1 MSSVTIFSGTFCH
14 GDEVADKT
22 ARDLG
27 FKLVQDQDIISE
39 VSKHLKMSEDRS
51 RAVLLGETSLYN
63 RFSRD
68 NERVFASMKLAVSEK
83 LIQDHLI
90 FFGFIGQL
98 IPRDITHVLRVGI
111 IADIK
116 YRCQWAIQEK
126 RLTEERAVKLI
137 RQDDDKANSW
147 TNSLLDK
154 NTWDSALYDMIIP
167 MDKKTVDEAVELIQ
181 KNVKKDVIQRT
192 HSSGRS
198 VDDFALSSKV
208 ESVLVGEAKDV
219 SVTAREGHVTLT
231 INKHV
236 LRLSRLKEKL
246 RKLTMEVQGVTGID
260 TKVGPGYHKS
270 DVYRKFDLKGP
281 SKVVLVDDERE
292 YVETLSERLQM
303 RDMGT
308 NILYDGKEA
317 LSVLDKEEPEVM
329 VLDLKMPGIDGME
342 ILRHIKEEHPKVV
355 VIVMTGQGSDEDKE
369 SCMKLG
375 AFAYLEKPVDV
386 EVLAQIMR
394 KAYQKARGEDQDV
407 SDKRY

>member
-1 MSSVTIFSGTFCH
+1 MSSVTLFCGTFCH
-14 GDEVADKT
+14 GDEVAHKT

-27 FKLVQDQDIISE
+27 FELVQDQDIISE
-39 VSKHLKMSEDRS
+39 VNKRFNISEDRI
-51 RAVLLGETSLYN
+51 RATLMGETSFYN
-63 RFSRD
+63 LISRD
-68 NERVFASMKLAVSEK
+68 KERVLASMKLVVSEK

-90 FFGFIGQL
+90 FFGFVGHL

-116 YRCQWAIQEK
+116 YRLQRAMQEK
-126 RLTEERAVKLI
+126 GLTEEQAVKLI
-137 RQDDDKANSW
+137 RQDDDKARSW
-147 TNSLLDK
+147 TNYLLDK
-154 NTWDSALYDMIIP
+154 NAWDSALYDIIIP
-167 MDKKTVDEAVELIQ
+167 MDKKNVDEAVELIQ

-192 HSSGRS
+192 PSSGRS

-208 ESVLVGEAKDV
+208 ESVLVGEAKDI
-219 SVTAREGHVTLT
+219 SVTARDGHVTLT

-246 RKLTMEVQGVTGID
+246 RKLTMEVQGVKGID

-270 DVYRKFDLKGP
+270 DVYRTFDLKGP

-308 NILYDGKEA
+308 NIVYDGKEA

-342 ILRHIKEEHPKVV
+342 VLRHIREEHPKVK
-355 VIVMTGQGSDEDKE
+355 VIVMTGQGSEEDKE

-394 KAYQKARGEDQDV
+394 KAYQKSRGED
-407 SDKRY
+407 

>member
-1 MSSVTIFSGTFCH
+1 MSSVTLFCGTFCH
-14 GDEVADKT
+14 GDEVAHKT

-27 FKLVQDQDIISE
+27 FELVQDQDIISE
-39 VSKHLKMSEDRS
+39 VNKRFNISEDRI
-51 RAVLLGETSLYN
+51 RATLIGETSFYN
-63 RFSRD
+63 RISRD
-68 NERVFASMKLAVSEK
+68 KERVLASMKLVVSEK

-90 FFGFIGQL
+90 FFGFVGHL

-116 YRCQWAIQEK
+116 YRLQRAMQEK
-126 RLTEERAVKLI
+126 GLTEEQAVKLI
-137 RQDDDKANSW
+137 RQDDDKARSW
-147 TNSLLDK
+147 TNYLLDK
-154 NTWDSALYDMIIP
+154 NAWDSALYDIIIP
-167 MDKKTVDEAVELIQ
+167 MDKKSVDEAVELIQ
-181 KNVKKDVIQRT
+181 NNVKKDVIQRT
-192 HSSGRS
+192 PSSGGS
-198 VDDFALSSKV
+198 VDDFALSSRV
-208 ESVLVGEAKDV
+208 ESVLVGEAKDI
-219 SVTAREGHVTLT
+219 SVTARDGHVTLT

-236 LRLSRLKEKL
+236 LRLSHLKEKL
-246 RKLTMEVQGVTGID
+246 RKLTMEVQGVKGID

-270 DVYRKFDLKGP
+270 DVYRTFDLKGP

-308 NILYDGKEA
+308 NIVYDGKEA

-342 ILRHIKEEHPKVV
+342 VLRHIREEHPKVK
-355 VIVMTGQGSDEDKE
+355 VIVMTGQGSEEDKE

-394 KAYQKARGEDQDV
+394 KAYQKTRGEEQDV
-407 SDKRY
+407 SDEKN

>member
-1 MSSVTIFSGTFCH
+1 MSSVTLLCGTFCH
-14 GDEVADKT
+14 GDEVAHKT
-22 ARDLG
+22 AQALG
-27 FKLVQDQDIISE
+27 FELVHDQDIISE
-39 VSKHLKMSEDRS
+39 VSKHLEMSEDRI
-51 RAVLLGETSLYN
+51 RAALIGETSFYK
-63 RFSRD
+63 RFSHD
-68 NERVFASMKLAVSEK
+68 KERVLASMKLAVSEK

-90 FFGFIGQL
+90 FFGFVGQL

-111 IADIK
+111 IAETK
-116 YRCQWAIQEK
+116 YRLQKAIQEK
-126 RLTEERAVKLI
+126 GLAEERAVKLI

-147 TNSLLDK
+147 TSSLLDK
-154 NTWDSALYDMIIP
+154 NIWDSALYDMIIP
-167 MDKKTVDEAVELIQ
+167 MDKKNVDEAVELIQ
-181 KNVKKDVIQRT
+181 KNIKKDVIQRT
-192 HSSGRS
+192 RSSGRS
-198 VDDFALSSKV
+198 VDDFALSSRV

-260 TKVGPGYHKS
+260 TKVGPEYHKS

-308 NILYDGKEA
+308 NIVYDGKEA

-342 ILRHIKEEHPKVV
+342 VLRHIKEEHPKVV
-355 VIVMTGQGSDEDKE
+355 VIVMTGQGSEEDKE

-394 KAYQKARGEDQDV
+394 KAYQKVRGEDENV
-407 SDKRY
+407 SDKKD

>member
-1 MSSVTIFSGTFCH
+1 MSSVTLFCGTFCH
-14 GDEVADKT
+14 GDEVAHKT

-27 FKLVQDQDIISE
+27 FELVQDQDIISE
-39 VSKHLKMSEDRS
+39 VNKRFNISEDRI
-51 RAVLLGETSLYN
+51 RATLIGETSFYN

-68 NERVFASMKLAVSEK
+68 KERVLASMKLAVSKK

-90 FFGFIGQL
+90 FFGFVGHL

-116 YRCQWAIQEK
+116 YRVQRAMQEK
-126 RLTEERAVKLI
+126 GLTEEQAVKLI
-137 RQDDDKANSW
+137 RQDDDKAHSW
-147 TNSLLDK
+147 TNYLLDK
-154 NTWDSALYDMIIP
+154 NAWDSALYDIIIP
-167 MDKKTVDEAVELIQ
+167 MDKKNVDEAVELIQ
-181 KNVKKDVIQRT
+181 NNVKKDVIQRT
-192 HSSGRS
+192 PSSGGS
-198 VDDFALSSKV
+198 VDDFALSSRV
-208 ESVLVGEAKDV
+208 ESVLVGEAKDI
-219 SVTAREGHVTLT
+219 SVTARDGHVTLT

-246 RKLTMEVQGVTGID
+246 RKLTMEVQGVKGID

-270 DVYRKFDLKGP
+270 DVYRTFDLKGP

-308 NILYDGKEA
+308 NIVYDGKEA

-342 ILRHIKEEHPKVV
+342 VLRHIREEHPKVK
-355 VIVMTGQGSDEDKE
+355 VIVMTGQGSEEDKE

-394 KAYQKARGEDQDV
+394 KAYQKARGE
-407 SDKRY
+407 

>member
-1 MSSVTIFSGTFCH
+1 MSSVTLFCGTFCH
-14 GDEVADKT
+14 GDEVAHKT

-27 FKLVQDQDIISE
+27 FELVQDQDIISE
-39 VSKHLKMSEDRS
+39 VNKRFNISEDRI
-51 RAVLLGETSLYN
+51 RATLIGETSFYN
-63 RFSRD
+63 RVSRD
-68 NERVFASMKLAVSEK
+68 KERVLASMKLAVSEK

-90 FFGFIGQL
+90 FFGFVGHL

-116 YRCQWAIQEK
+116 YRLQRAMQEK
-126 RLTEERAVKLI
+126 GLTEEQAVKLI
-137 RQDDDKANSW
+137 RQDDDKARSW
-147 TNSLLDK
+147 TNYLLDK
-154 NTWDSALYDMIIP
+154 NAWDSALYDIIIP
-167 MDKKTVDEAVELIQ
+167 MDKKSVDEAVELIQ
-181 KNVKKDVIQRT
+181 NNVKKDVIQRT
-192 HSSGRS
+192 PSSGGS

-236 LRLSRLKEKL
+236 LRISRLKEKL

-270 DVYRKFDLKGP
+270 DVYRTFDLKGP

-308 NILYDGKEA
+308 NTVYDGKEA

-342 ILRHIKEEHPKVV
+342 VLRHIREEHPKVK
-355 VIVMTGQGSDEDKE
+355 VIVMTGQGSEEDKE

-394 KAYQKARGEDQDV
+394 KAYQKARGEEQDV
-407 SDKRY
+407 SDK

>member
-1 MSSVTIFSGTFCH
+1 MSSVTLFCGTFCH
-14 GDEVADKT
+14 GDKVAHKT

-27 FKLVQDQDIISE
+27 FELVQDQDIISE
-39 VSKHLKMSEDRS
+39 VNKRYKISEDRI
-51 RAVLLGETSLYN
+51 RATLLGETSFKN

-68 NERVFASMKLAVSEK
+68 KERVLASMKLAVSEK

-90 FFGFIGQL
+90 FFGFVGQL

-116 YRCQWAIQEK
+116 YRLQRAIQEK
-126 RLTEERAVKLI
+126 GLTEERAVKLI
-137 RQDDDKANSW
+137 RQDDDKARSW
-147 TNSLLDK
+147 TSYLLDK
-154 NTWDSALYDMIIP
+154 NAWDSALYDMIIP
-167 MDKKTVDEAVELIQ
+167 MDKKNVDEAVELIQ
-181 KNVKKDVIQRT
+181 NNIKKDVIQRT
-192 HSSGRS
+192 PSSGGS

-208 ESVLVGEAKDV
+208 ESVLVGEAKDI
-219 SVTAREGHVTLT
+219 SVKARDGHVTLT

-246 RKLTMEVQGVTGID
+246 RKLTMEVQGVTEID

-270 DVYRKFDLKGP
+270 DVYRTFDLKGP

-308 NILYDGKEA
+308 DIVYDGKEA

-342 ILRHIKEEHPKVV
+342 VLRHIREEHPKVE
-355 VIVMTGQGSDEDKE
+355 VIVMTGQGSEEDKE

-394 KAYQKARGEDQDV
+394 KAYQKARGEDQNV
-407 SDKRY
+407 SDKKD

>member
-1 MSSVTIFSGTFCH
+1 MSSVTLFCGTFCH
-14 GDEVADKT
+14 GDEVAHKT

-27 FKLVQDQDIISE
+27 FELVQDQDIISE
-39 VSKHLKMSEDRS
+39 VNKRFNISEDRI
-51 RAVLLGETSLYN
+51 RATLIGETSFYN

-68 NERVFASMKLAVSEK
+68 KERVLASMKLAVSKK

-90 FFGFIGQL
+90 FFGFVGHL

-116 YRCQWAIQEK
+116 YRLQRAMQEK
-126 RLTEERAVKLI
+126 GLTEEQAVKLI
-137 RQDDDKANSW
+137 RQDDDKARSW
-147 TNSLLDK
+147 TNYLLDK
-154 NTWDSALYDMIIP
+154 NAWDSALYDIIIP
-167 MDKKTVDEAVELIQ
+167 MDKKNVDEAVELIQ
-181 KNVKKDVIQRT
+181 NNVKKDVIQRT
-192 HSSGRS
+192 PSSGGS
-198 VDDFALSSKV
+198 VDDFALSSRV
-208 ESVLVGEAKDV
+208 ESVLVGEAKDI
-219 SVTAREGHVTLT
+219 SVTARDGHVTLT

-246 RKLTMEVQGVTGID
+246 RKLTMEVQGVKGID

-270 DVYRKFDLKGP
+270 DVYRTFDLKGP

-308 NILYDGKEA
+308 NIVYDGKEA

-342 ILRHIKEEHPKVV
+342 VLRHIREEHPKVK
-355 VIVMTGQGSDEDKE
+355 VIVMTGQGSEEDKE

-394 KAYQKARGEDQDV
+394 KAYQKARGE
-407 SDKRY
+407 

>member
-1 MSSVTIFSGTFCH
+1 MSSVTLFCGTFCH
-14 GDEVADKT
+14 GDEVAHKT
-22 ARDLG
+22 ARVLG
-27 FKLVQDQDIISE
+27 FELVLDQDIISE
-39 VSKHLKMSEDRS
+39 VSKRLKMSEDRTWE
-51 RAVLLGETSLYN
+51 ALLGETSFYN
-63 RFSRD
+63 RISRD
-68 NERVFASMKLAVSEK
+68 KERVLASMKLVVSEK

-90 FFGFIGQL
+90 FFGFVGHL

-116 YRCQWAIQEK
+116 YRLQRAMQEK
-126 RLTEERAVKLI
+126 GLTEEQAVKLI
-137 RQDDDKANSW
+137 RQDDDKARSW
-147 TNSLLDK
+147 TSYLLDK
-154 NTWDSALYDMIIP
+154 DAWDSALYDIIIP
-167 MDKKTVDEAVELIQ
+167 MDKKNVDEAVELIQ
-181 KNVKKDVIQRT
+181 NNVKKDVIQRT
-192 HSSGRS
+192 PSSGGS
-198 VDDFALSSKV
+198 VDDFALSSRV
-208 ESVLVGEAKDV
+208 ESVLVGEVRDI
-219 SVTAREGHVTLT
+219 SVTARDGHVTLT

-246 RKLTMEVQGVTGID
+246 RKLTMEVQGVKGID

-270 DVYRKFDLKGP
+270 DVYRTFDLKGP

-308 NILYDGKEA
+308 NIVYDGKEA
-317 LSVLDKEEPEVM
+317 LSVLDKEEPEIM

-342 ILRHIKEEHPKVV
+342 VLRHIREEHPKVK
-355 VIVMTGQGSDEDKE
+355 VIVMTGQGSEEDKE

-394 KAYQKARGEDQDV
+394 KAYQKSRGEA
-407 SDKRY
+407 

>member
-14 GDEVADKT
+14 GDEVAHKT

-27 FKLVQDQDIISE
+27 FELVQDQDIISE
-39 VSKHLKMSEDRS
+39 VNKRFNISEDRI
-51 RAVLLGETSLYN
+51 RATLIGETSFYN

-68 NERVFASMKLAVSEK
+68 KERVLASMKLAVSKK

-90 FFGFIGQL
+90 FFGFVGHL

-116 YRCQWAIQEK
+116 DRLQRAMQEK
-126 RLTEERAVKLI
+126 GLTEEQAVKLI
-137 RQDDDKANSW
+137 RQDDDKARSW
-147 TNSLLDK
+147 TNYLLDK
-154 NTWDSALYDMIIP
+154 NAWDSALYDIIIP
-167 MDKKTVDEAVELIQ
+167 MDKKNVDEAVELIQ
-181 KNVKKDVIQRT
+181 NNVKKDVIQRT
-192 HSSGRS
+192 PSSGGS
-198 VDDFALSSKV
+198 VDDFALSSRV
-208 ESVLVGEAKDV
+208 ESVLVGEAKDI
-219 SVTAREGHVTLT
+219 SVTARDGHVTLT

-246 RKLTMEVQGVTGID
+246 RKLTMEVQGVKGID

-270 DVYRKFDLKGP
+270 DVYRTFDLKGP

-308 NILYDGKEA
+308 NIVYDGKEA

-342 ILRHIKEEHPKVV
+342 VLRHIREEHPTVK
-355 VIVMTGQGSDEDKE
+355 VIVMTGQGSEEDKE

-394 KAYQKARGEDQDV
+394 KAYQKARGEEQDV
-407 SDKRY
+407 SDEKN